1 MGILDDIKKAIGLGQ
16 AKKIEAPKPK
26 KPNKSAKDIATKKG
40 EPYIEV
46 ISLDLDPNNPGNG
59 AFELDWNDEFLK
71 RLWKA
76 GYKDE
81 NEHDVIDRWFQ
92 DVCRNIVLETYEKEQ
107 AMVTRNEPN
116 DLGDGRTEYK

>member
-16 AKKIEAPKPK
+16 AKKITASKSK

-107 AMVTRNEPN
+107 AMVTRN
-116 DLGDGRTEYK
+116 DLGDGRSEYK

>member
-1 MGILDDIKKAIGLGQ
+1 MGILDDIKKAIGLGE
-16 AKKIEAPKPK
+16 AKKIEAPKSNK
-26 KPNKSAKDIATKKG
+26 SKKSAKEIATKKG
-40 EPYIEV
+40 NPYVEV
-46 ISLDLDPNNPGNG
+46 IGLDLDPNNPGNG
-59 AFELDWNDEFLK
+59 AFELDWNDEFIK

-107 AMVTRNEPN
+107 AMVTRN
-116 DLGDGRTEYK
+116 DLGDGRSEYK

>member
-1 MGILDDIKKAIGLGQ
+1 MGILDDIKKAIGLDQ
-16 AKKIEAPKPK
+16 AKKIEAPKSK
-26 KPNKSAKDIATKKG
+26 EASESAKDIATKKG

-107 AMVTRNEPN
+107 AMVTRN

>member
-1 MGILDDIKKAIGLGQ
+1 MGLLDDIKKAIGLGQ
-16 AKKIEAPKPK
+16 AKKITTSKSN

-59 AFELDWNDEFLK
+59 TFELDWNDEFLK

-92 DVCRNIVLETYEKEQ
+92 DVCRNIVLETFEKEQ
-107 AMVTRNEPN
+107 AMVTRN
-116 DLGDGRTEYK
+116 DLGDGRSEYK